1 MYLLGKTPVGPLIQH
16 MWDQE
21 KGHRAEFEDLIRKH
35 RVRPTVMTPLWNVA
49 GFMLGAGEHNK
60 NILIP
65 INNKNIVSIL
75 ISIYILKA
83 QRCWARKQQW
93 PAQSL

>member
-1 MYLLGKTPVGPLIQH
+1 

-49 GFMLGAGEHNK
+49 GFMLGAGEHYK
-60 NILIP
+60 NIFIP
-65 INNKNIVSIL
+65 INNIK
-75 ISIYILKA
+75 IY
-83 QRCWARKQQW
+83 
-93 PAQSL
+93 